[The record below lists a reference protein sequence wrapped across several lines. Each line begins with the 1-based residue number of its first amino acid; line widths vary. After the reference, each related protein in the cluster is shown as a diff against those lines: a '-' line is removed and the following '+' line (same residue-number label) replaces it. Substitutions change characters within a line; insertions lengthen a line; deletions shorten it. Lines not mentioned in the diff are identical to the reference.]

1 MCVSD
6 CVCVSVC
13 VSVCVL
19 QLLTYCSVDD
29 DLMAAIQAG
38 HTL

>member
-1 MCVSD
+1 MS
-6 CVCVSVC
+6 VCVSVC
-13 VSVCVL
+13 VCVCVCVL